1 MVDDV
6 ERGLLV
12 ISGKV
17 SEVYLKEVIGNVVL
31 KRKDDSL
38 VPFEL
43 LLYWL
48 NAVLTF
54 SLYVQQWRDHVVIIQ
69 EKFLL
74 R

>member
-1 MVDDV
+1 MLEVVDDV

-17 SEVYLKEVIGNVVL
+17 SEVYPKEVIGNVVS

-43 LLYWL
+43 WLY
-48 NAVLTF
+48 
-54 SLYVQQWRDHVVIIQ
+54 
-69 EKFLL
+69 
-74 R
+74 